1 MTNDNHSEQTN
12 QETNTAD
19 SVSRR
24 MDTSKPSKKPHALK
38 EIVSTALLLVFAPIA
53 AIIFTAFIF
62 QFYRV
67 DGQSMEQTLQPN
79 DRLIV
84 YKLPKTISAIT
95 HNTYMP
101 SRGEIIVF
109 SLNEKSSVG
118 QNESRQLIKRVIGL
132 PGDRVVV
139 HGGKVTI
146 YNDTHPNGY
155 NPDENT
161 PYEQST
167 QPTSGEADVTVGDG
181 EIFVMGDNRSNSLDS
196 RVFGAIKADEIVGK
210 LVLRVLPFKSFE

>member
-1 MTNDNHSEQTN
+1 MINANHSGKMN
-12 QETNTAD
+12 QETTLAD
-19 SVSRR
+19 SAVSRT
-24 MDTSKPSKKPHALK
+24 DTSKTSKKPHALK
-38 EIVSTALLLVFAPIA
+38 EVASTALLLVFAPIA
-53 AIIFTAFIF
+53 AIFFTAFIF

-95 HNTYMP
+95 HKAYLP

-118 QNESRQLIKRVIGL
+118 QNESKQLIKRTIGL

-146 YNDTHPNGY
+146 YNNTNPNGY

-167 QPTSGEADVTVGDG
+167 QPTSGEADVTVGAD

>member
-146 YNDTHPNGY
+146 YNDAHPNGY

-181 EIFVMGDNRSNSLDS
+181 EIFVMGDNRSNSMDS